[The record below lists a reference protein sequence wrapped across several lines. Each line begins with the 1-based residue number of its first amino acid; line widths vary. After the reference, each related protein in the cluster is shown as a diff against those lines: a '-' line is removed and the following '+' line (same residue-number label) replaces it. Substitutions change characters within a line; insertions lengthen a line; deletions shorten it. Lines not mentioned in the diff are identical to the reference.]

1 MNHLVFRPMTEADWP
16 AVEMIYRAGIAT
28 GHATFESAPPA
39 SWEAFAAGKR
49 LDLSLVTTDESGRV
63 QGWVAASP
71 VSVRHAYRG
80 VVEHSIYI
88 HPEAAGRGIARAL
101 LEAFIALA
109 DSSGIWT
116 IQSSIFTE
124 NIASIRLHER
134 AGFRVIGRRES
145 IARMTYGPHVGQWRD
160 TILLERRSL
169 FE

>member
-1 MNHLVFRPMTEADWP
+1 MTEADWP

-39 SWEAFAAGKR
+39 SWEAFTAGKR

-88 HPEAAGRGIARAL
+88 HPEAAGRGIRRAL

-116 IQSSIFTE
+116 IQSSIFPE

-134 AGFRVIGRRES
+134 AGFRMIGRRES